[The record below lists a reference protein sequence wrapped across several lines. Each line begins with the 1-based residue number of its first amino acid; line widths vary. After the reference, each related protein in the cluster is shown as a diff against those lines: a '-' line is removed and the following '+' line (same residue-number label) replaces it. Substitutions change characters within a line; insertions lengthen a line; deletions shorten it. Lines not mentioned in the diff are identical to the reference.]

1 MSFLLA
7 LDAGTTSLKGALFDL
22 SGKVVGICVHE
33 YHLDN
38 PAPDIVELEAEVYW
52 SAAQAVIAELLQAT
66 AVPPAAITALG
77 VTSQKEFILEIA
89 FDVPVEEFIQ

>member
-52 SAAQAVIAELLQAT
+52 SAAQAVIADLLKK
-66 AVPPAAITALG
+66 PLCRPRR
-77 VTSQKEFILEIA
+77 
-89 FDVPVEEFIQ
+89 